1 MKISHNWLRQFI
13 KIDIPVDE
21 ISILLTNLG
30 LEVENI
36 ETYESI
42 KGGLKG
48 VVVGKVISCGKHP
61 NADRLKI
68 TKVDIGG
75 DSNLSIVCGAPNV
88 AKGQKVL
95 VATMGTTLNMF
106 NGTSL
111 KISKGKIRGEIS
123 EGMICAEDEL
133 GLSDNHDGI
142 LVLDKDCKV
151 GKAGASIFNIEEDVI
166 FDIGLTPNRA
176 DAMSHMGVARDLRA
190 ACILNDIPNEWNL
203 PEISSFHVDNTQ
215 STISIKVEDEHRC
228 PQYHGITITNVK
240 ISPSPQW
247 IQNRLKAIGITP
259 KNNVVDVTNYLLHEI
274 GQPLHAFDADKING
288 DIIVRTCSSKTPFVT
303 LDGNKRELN
312 QEDLMICDNKK
323 AHCIAGVF
331 GGIDSAVEDQTT
343 NVFIESA
350 YFDPIS
356 IRKTA
361 KRHGLNTDASFRF
374 ERGIDPEI
382 GVYALKRAAI
392 LIRDL
397 AGGIIS
403 SDIQEV
409 TRPLEDPSK
418 IFLSYTELNK
428 TIGQEIDEKKLNA
441 ILNALEIEINSV
453 SESGIGMTIPR
464 YRVDVTRPAD
474 VIEEILRIYGYN
486 KILDVP
492 LKYEASPTYQWK
504 SLHKLESTI
513 ANKLNGQGF
522 IETINNSLTNPNAS
536 GDFYNPVKIL
546 NPLGKE
552 LSIMRQS
559 LTINA
564 LQVIAFNL
572 NRQNKDLKLYEF
584 GNIYGVK
591 DNNYY
596 ESKRLTLS
604 LVGLS
609 LNSHWDLKNPP
620 NLFFYGKGVL
630 IDLFQSLGYDN
641 LNFDETNHPDFDI
654 AFELIHRK
662 KSYGH
667 FGLISKKLKE
677 TYNIDEDIYIADL
690 DWNKITEK
698 AFLSSLK
705 YEDVPRFPVMKRDFA
720 LLIDKEVSFESLENI
735 SYKTE
740 RKILKSV
747 QLFDVFEDE
756 KLPKGKKSYGITFT
770 FQDQNK
776 TLTDKHID
784 KIMEKLKGNF
794 INEFDAE
801 LR

>member
-492 LKYEASPTYQWK
+492 LKYEASPAYQWK

>member
-48 VVVGKVISCGKHP
+48 VVVGKIISCSKHP

-75 DSNLSIVCGAPNV
+75 DKNLSIVCGAPNV

-95 VATMGTTLNMF
+95 VATIGTTLNMF

-133 GLSDNHDGI
+133 GLSNNHDGI
-142 LVLDKDCKV
+142 LVLDKDCKI
-151 GKAGASIFNIEEDVI
+151 GEAGASIFNIEEDVI
-166 FDIGLTPNRA
+166 FDIALTPNRA

-203 PEISSFHVDNTQ
+203 PETSSFHVDNTQ

-259 KNNVVDVTNYLLHEI
+259 KNNVVDITNYLLHEI

-312 QEDLMICDNKK
+312 QEDLMICDIKK

-331 GGIDSAVEDQTT
+331 GGIDSGVEDQTT

-409 TRPLEDPSK
+409 TRPLEEPSK
-418 IFLSYTELNK
+418 IFLSYNQLNK
-428 TIGQEIDEKKLNA
+428 TIGQEIDEKILNA

-492 LKYEASPTYQWK
+492 LKYEASQVYHWK
-504 SLHKLESTI
+504 SLYKLESTK
-513 ANKLNGQGF
+513 ADKSVKSVKSF
-522 IETINNSLTNPNAS
+522 NS
-536 GDFYNPVKIL
+536 
-546 NPLGKE
+546 
-552 LSIMRQS
+552 
-559 LTINA
+559 
-564 LQVIAFNL
+564 
-572 NRQNKDLKLYEF
+572 
-584 GNIYGVK
+584 
-591 DNNYY
+591 
-596 ESKRLTLS
+596 
-604 LVGLS
+604 
-609 LNSHWDLKNPP
+609 
-620 NLFFYGKGVL
+620 
-630 IDLFQSLGYDN
+630 
-641 LNFDETNHPDFDI
+641 
-654 AFELIHRK
+654 
-662 KSYGH
+662 
-667 FGLISKKLKE
+667 
-677 TYNIDEDIYIADL
+677 
-690 DWNKITEK
+690 
-698 AFLSSLK
+698 
-705 YEDVPRFPVMKRDFA
+705 
-720 LLIDKEVSFESLENI
+720 
-735 SYKTE
+735 
-740 RKILKSV
+740 LKSV
-747 QLFDVFEDE
+747 VSVIFLS
-756 KLPKGKKSYGITFT
+756 KLNNSS
-770 FQDQNK
+770 Q
-776 TLTDKHID
+776 
-784 KIMEKLKGNF
+784 
-794 INEFDAE
+794 
-801 LR
+801 

>member
-48 VVVGKVISCGKHP
+48 VVVGKIISCSKHP

-75 DSNLSIVCGAPNV
+75 DKNLSIVCGAPNV

-95 VATMGTTLNMF
+95 VATIGTTLNMF

-133 GLSDNHDGI
+133 GLSNNHDGI
-142 LVLDKDCKV
+142 LVLDKDCKI
-151 GKAGASIFNIEEDVI
+151 GEAGASIFNIEEDVI
-166 FDIGLTPNRA
+166 FDIALTPNRA

-203 PEISSFHVDNTQ
+203 PETSSFHVDNTQ
-215 STISIKVEDEHRC
+215 STITIKVEDEHLC

-240 ISPSPQW
+240 INPSPQW

-259 KNNVVDVTNYLLHEI
+259 KNNVVDITNYLLHEI

-312 QEDLMICDNKK
+312 QEDLMICDIKK

-331 GGIDSAVEDQTT
+331 GGIDSGVEDQTT

-409 TRPLEDPSK
+409 TRPLEEPSK
-418 IFLSYTELNK
+418 IFLSYNQLNK

-492 LKYEASPTYQWK
+492 LKYEASPAYQWK

-522 IETINNSLTNPNAS
+522 METVNNSLTNPNAN

-564 LQVIAFNL
+564 LQVITFNL

-591 DNNYY
+591 DNNYH

-609 LNSHWDLKNPP
+609 FNSHWDLKNPP
-620 NLFFYGKGVL
+620 NLFFYGKGVV

-641 LNFDETNHPDFDI
+641 LIFDETNHPDFDI

-662 KSYGH
+662 NSYGH

-677 TYNIDEDIYIADL
+677 TYDIDEDIYIADL

-698 AFLSSLK
+698 AFLSPLK

-720 LLIDKEVSFESLENI
+720 LLIDKEVSFESLESI

-740 RKILKSV
+740 HKILKSV

-794 INEFDAE
+794 IKEFNAE